1 MKDRFTK
8 TCVKQDDALRSRV
21 RLLTTLLG
29 EVLYEQVGKETFT
42 VVERL
47 RKGYLKLQKKQDPE
61 LKERLSRLIQ
71 SLEPEI
77 LSAVVRAFSIYFV
90 LVNIAEE
97 AFMHTHRRRIAGK
110 GGELWEGSF
119 DHTLRGFRAQDITPQ
134 ELQNIIDDSAY
145 IPVFTAHPTEAKRL
159 VIMNL
164 LRRIF
169 VTSEVL
175 NAPRRTLDQRPD
187 TIRSL
192 KTQIQTLWKTEEV
205 RAVRPEVRNEIR
217 LGLHYFHRSL
227 FDAVPQVFRRLQA
240 GIERIYRDHE
250 GYHGVQLPP
259 FIRFGSWIGGDRD
272 GNPFVT
278 PEVTRL
284 ALGLQQQTI
293 LREYI
298 RRVDELISELTFSIR
313 FCTPNWP
320 FSESLKSDNEQF
332 ALFFEADPRRF
343 AEEPYR
349 RKLYIIRE
357 RLRQTLAAIDP
368 DAPQSARNLPGVYP
382 SAQLFQRDLKLIS
395 QSLLSHGDGH
405 SAEGALKDLIHLSE
419 TFCFHLVSLDIRQE
433 STRHTQAVA
442 EILSLSGEA
451 PDYSSL
457 DTAQR
462 LECLAALISREQLPL
477 SFDRG
482 ALSDETRQTLEVFE
496 LITESREAIGPR
508 AIGQYV
514 ISMTHQS
521 SDIMEV
527 AFLGYLAGLVGIDQ
541 GSWFNHLEIS
551 PLFETIDD
559 LKRSE
564 TILRELFENPTY
576 RQLLAA
582 NEQRQEVMLGYSDSA
597 KDGGILA
604 SAWNLYQTQKRIIAL
619 SEQYNLRCRLFHG
632 RGGTVGRGGGPTH
645 QSILA
650 QPPGTVKGEIKFTE
664 QGEVLS
670 YRYGNR
676 ETAIFELT
684 MGITGLFKASRG
696 VVRQIAPVKV
706 DFVQILEEIAELSE
720 QQFRHLTE
728 QSPGFL
734 DYFYE
739 ATPVSEIAQLNIGS
753 RPSHRSKG
761 NRSKSSVRAIAWVFG
776 WGQARQGIPG
786 WYGIGS
792 ALERWRKEKPGR
804 LKQLRRMYQE
814 WPFFHVLL
822 SNTQMALTKSDMNI
836 AWEYAC
842 LCQDKTSRETIY
854 NDIRDEFE
862 RTKRQVLE
870 IAQVDELLDEDPV
883 LQKSI
888 KRRNAYLGPLNHIQL
903 ETLKRYRNPK
913 LSDEER
919 ELWLTPLLRSINAI
933 SAGLRNTG

>member
-8 TCVKQDDALRSRV
+8 ACVKQDKELRSRV

-29 EVLYEQVGKETFT
+29 EVLCEQVGKETFT

-47 RKGYLKLQKKQDPE
+47 RKGYLKLQKRQDPD
-61 LKERLSRLIQ
+61 LKQRLTRLIQ
-71 SLEPEI
+71 TLEPET

-97 AFMHTHRRRIAGK
+97 AFMHTQRRRIAGK

-119 DHTLRGFRAQDITPQ
+119 DHTLRGFRAQGISPQ
-134 ELQNIIDDSAY
+134 ELQNIIDDAAY

-169 VTSEVL
+169 VTTEIL
-175 NAPRRTLDQRPD
+175 DAPRRTLDQRPD

-217 LGLHYFHRSL
+217 QGLHYFHRSL
-227 FDAVPQVFRRLQA
+227 FDAVPQVFRRLHS
-240 GIERIYRDHE
+240 GIERTYRDH
-250 GYHGVQLPP
+250 GDYHGIQLPP

-284 ALGLQQQTI
+284 ALALQQQTI

-298 RRVDELISELTFSIR
+298 RRVDELIAELTFSVR

-332 ALFFEADPRRF
+332 SRFFEDNPLRF
-343 AEEPYR
+343 VDEPYR

-357 RLRQTLAAIDP
+357 RLRQTLASTDRDSPTPKDDLFGTYP
-368 DAPQSARNLPGVYP
+368 DAQG
-382 SAQLFQRDLKLIS
+382 FQRDLKLIS

-405 SAEGALKDLIHLSE
+405 AAEGRLLDLIHLSE

-433 STRHTQAVA
+433 SSRHTQAVS
-442 EILSLSGEA
+442 EILALTGEA
-451 PDYSSL
+451 PDYHAL
-457 DTAQR
+457 DTSQR
-462 LECLAALISREQLPL
+462 LERLATLISREQPPAA
-477 SFDRG
+477 FDR
-482 ALSDETRQTLEVFE
+482 AVLSEETRQTLEVFE
-496 LITESREAIGPR
+496 LIAVSRREIGPR

-527 AFLGYLAGLVGIDQ
+527 AYLGSLAGLLGIDQ
-541 GSWFNHLEIS
+541 GNWYNHLEIS

-564 TILRELFENPTY
+564 TILRELFENPCY

-670 YRYGNR
+670 YRYGNS
-676 ETAIFELT
+676 ETAIFELS
-684 MGITGLFKASRG
+684 MGITGLFKASQG
-696 VVRQIAPVKV
+696 VVRQVEPIN
-706 DFVQILEEIAELSE
+706 DRFIGILDEIAELSE
-720 QQFRHLTE
+720 QQFRRLTE
-728 QSPGFL
+728 QTPGFL

-739 ATPVSEIAQLNIGS
+739 ATPLSEIAQLNIGS

-776 WGQARQGIPG
+776 WGQARQSIPG

-792 ALERWRKEKPGR
+792 ALEGWRNNKPGR

-822 SNTQMALTKSDMNI
+822 SNTQMALSKSDMNI
-836 AWEYAC
+836 AWEYAR
-842 LCQDKTSRETIY
+842 LCQNKSHRKTIF

-870 IAQVDELLDEDPV
+870 ITQLEALLDEDPV
-883 LQKSI
+883 LQQSI

-903 ETLKRYRNPK
+903 ETLKRYRDPE
-913 LSDEER
+913 LSDEAR
-919 ELWLTPLLRSINAI
+919 DLWLTPLLRTINAI